1 MKCSVCGS
9 DLPAGA
15 RFCSNCGAG
24 FAPQFPTQPQYPA
37 NDDRTVQCH
46 SVPPVAPPPAP
57 PAAGSPSARKR
68 KTVSPSARKN
78 NIVPIAIVSLLAAC
92 VLILCA
98 ILIFSGNT
106 ANIMDIDRDD
116 RAVTAR
122 EIVNERSVSKTIR
135 ANYVAD
141 ANARDERF
149 RSFDWLVDDYI
160 TDDQL
165 YDLSSDQLRILRNA
179 IFAIHGYRFKSDDLT
194 DYFSRFDW
202 YIPESSDVTASLS
215 TIEKK
220 NIERIKKFE

>member
-9 DLPAGA
+9 VIPDGA
-15 RFCSNCGAG
+15 RYCSNCGVSLAAQ
-24 FAPQFPTQPQYPA
+24 FPPPQFSA
-37 NDDRTVQCH
+37 GNEDDRTVLCH
-46 SVPPVAPPPAP
+46 SVPPVAPPPYVRTAE
-57 PAAGSPSARKR
+57 SPSVRKR
-68 KTVSPSARKN
+68 NV
-78 NIVPIAIVSLLAAC
+78 VPIAIVSLLAAC

-98 ILIFSGNT
+98 ILIFSGDT
-106 ANIMDIDRDD
+106 ANIMDIDRGD
-116 RAVTAR
+116 RAFTAK

-135 ANYVAD
+135 ANYIAD

-165 YDLSSDQLRILRNA
+165 YDLSPDQLRILRNA
-179 IFAIHGYRFKSDDLT
+179 IFAIHGYRFKSNDLT